1 MAGGGGEKV
10 KVGVPPSEDD
20 HHQEQEMEVVVD
32 AAIGGSREGKTSG
45 RNRRRREKKSPRRIQ
60 RATSVEE
67 EEWMTEEEGELWQ
80 WHSHCRYWSH
90 CLTLRFASVPPM
102 SFTKGPFPAYAIAD
116 HALQIQVT
124 EVKDDVEWPL
134 HVYGWVATRD
144 SVDPKRNL
152 LFNRTRDNCQVLT
165 QQDSYLQLTGSSRAV
180 VFIDP
185 VTFQHNM
192 PAYYEDKP
200 YLIHK
205 CCSSKR
211 STIEVTYAAFHKTV
225 EATVVRVQ
233 VTDGSWPDHLR
244 GLVVCRTTSLDK
256 GDIMLLDSRDGAMPI
271 ACDGA
276 IELSRRVASVEVKGQ
291 LSVDVVASQIDDKS
305 DVVAKDRAVFR
316 YTIAGTSA
324 GRCDLGFFE
333 ATVVR
338 VQVTDGSW
346 PDRLRGRVVCRTTC
360 LHRGDIMLLDS
371 RDGAMPVAC
380 DGAIELSR
388 RVVSLRGS
396 ERAAE
401 R

>member
-1 MAGGGGEKV
+1 MSA
-10 KVGVPPSEDD
+10 
-20 HHQEQEMEVVVD
+20 
-32 AAIGGSREGKTSG
+32 
-45 RNRRRREKKSPRRIQ
+45 
-60 RATSVEE
+60 EE
-67 EEWMTEEEGELWQ
+67 EERMTEEEGELWQ

-90 CLTLRFASVPPM
+90 YLTLRFGPCEDITSVPPM
-102 SFTKGPFPAYAIAD
+102 SFTKGPFPAYAITD
-116 HALQIQVT
+116 HALQIFSVQVT

-165 QQDSYLQLTGSSRAV
+165 QQDSYLQSTGPSRAV

-185 VTFQHNM
+185 DTFQ
-192 PAYYEDKP
+192 
-200 YLIHK
+200 
-205 CCSSKR
+205 
-211 STIEVTYAAFHKTV
+211 VTYAAFHKTV

-276 IELSRRVASVEVKGQ
+276 IELSRRVVSVEVKGQ

-324 GRCDLGFFE
+324 GRCDLGFCKVE
-333 ATVVR
+333 ITVAWSLLATLR
-338 VQVTDGSW
+338 DMGSH
-346 PDRLRGRVVCRTTC
+346 T
-360 LHRGDIMLLDS
+360 
-371 RDGAMPVAC
+371 
-380 DGAIELSR
+380 E
-388 RVVSLRGS
+388 
-396 ERAAE
+396 
-401 R
+401 